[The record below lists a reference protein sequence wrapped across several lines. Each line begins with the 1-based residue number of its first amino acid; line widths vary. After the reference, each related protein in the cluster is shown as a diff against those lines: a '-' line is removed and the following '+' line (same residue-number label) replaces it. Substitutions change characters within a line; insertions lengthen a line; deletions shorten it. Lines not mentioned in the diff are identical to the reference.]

1 MCLPIPRRP
10 GGSRRAEFEVSCD
23 SEVQVP
29 GHVRINGK
37 AQFARAARQAHTL
50 YTLRPVSQPPWQIEA
65 EEKVMETNK
74 CAHPACNCMVPKG
87 GQFGKYCSEHCK
99 EAGDIT
105 ELHCDCKHPGCR

>member
-1 MCLPIPRRP
+1 MVARKRR
-10 GGSRRAEFEVSCD
+10 SRRSGEGSVCAC
-23 SEVQVP
+23 
-29 GHVRINGK
+29 G
-37 AQFARAARQAHTL
+37 AQAHTL
-50 YTLRPVSQPPWQIEA
+50 DTLQPMSQPLSQIEA
-65 EEKVMETNK
+65 EEEMMETSK